1 MSIFEVMG
9 PIMVGPSSS
18 HTAGPVKIG
27 RIASLI
33 FNEPIDEVNIYF
45 HGSFARTYKGHGTDR
60 AVIGGIL
67 GYRPDNES
75 IKNSIALARDK
86 GIKIN
91 FEEIQLQD
99 AHPNTIIIQ
108 LINEENSVTVKS
120 SSIGGGKIIVQE
132 INNYTVNISGTYPTL
147 WILHRDKPGI
157 IGAVTSRL
165 GKFNLNIAFMQVFRK
180 NRGSLASCIIEMD
193 HDINNIILKHLKSIA
208 DIKQIRYIPAL

>member
-9 PIMVGPSSS
+9 PVMVGPSSS

-33 FNEPIDEVNIYF
+33 FDDRIDEVNIYF

-86 GIKIN
+86 GIKIS
-91 FEEIQLQD
+91 FEEIKLQN

-108 LINEENSVTVKS
+108 LMNDVNSVTIKS

-132 INNYTVNISGTYPTL
+132 INNYTVNISGNYPTL

-157 IGAVTSRL
+157 IGALTSRL
-165 GKFNLNIAFMQVFRK
+165 GKFNINIAFMQVFRK
-180 NRGSLASCIIEMD
+180 NKGSYASCIIEMD
-193 HDINNIILKHLKSIA
+193 HGINNIVLKHLKSIA
-208 DIKQIRYIPAL
+208 DVTQVRYIPAL